1 MIRSRCKYEWHLW
14 PMLEMQMQ
22 LLRQVSSQLTGFV
35 HNAVSPVG
43 MATRE
48 LPLVLSHRI
57 VELGGRGGAAGA
69 DLMWV
74 GGGEPDLKL
83 GMRVAAFVQAYAPI
97 VCDCTYEGASTAATD
112 G

>member
-1 MIRSRCKYEWHLW
+1 
-14 PMLEMQMQ
+14 MLGMQ
-22 LLRQVSSQLTGFV
+22 LVPLRQVSSQLTGFV

-43 MATRE
+43 VATRE

-57 VELGGRGGAAGA
+57 AELDGRGGAAGA

-97 VCDCTYEGASTAATD
+97 VCDCTYEGTSTAAT
-112 G
+112 GG